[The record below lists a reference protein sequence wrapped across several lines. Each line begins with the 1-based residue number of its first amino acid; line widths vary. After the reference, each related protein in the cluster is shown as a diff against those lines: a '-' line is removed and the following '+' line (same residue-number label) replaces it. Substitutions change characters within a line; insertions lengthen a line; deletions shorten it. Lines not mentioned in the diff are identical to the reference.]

1 MSAGPGRARK
11 DKGPEARRKRACDFA
26 DVHSPTPS
34 QDRADAS
41 SLKLLQVP
49 ELLAWV
55 GDKKLTIPK
64 WKHKDGKFI
73 YFHPRH
79 ANCRTDLIAIILSTT
94 EFKQVSKSDI
104 KEIVEKVFQSLSS
117 ANLSLTYFQRK
128 LNKSGPPKQLAQA
141 A

>member
-1 MSAGPGRARK
+1 MLAEEVRQYSV
-11 DKGPEARRKRACDFA
+11 DTYTL
-26 DVHSPTPS
+26 HSPTPS

-41 SLKLLQVP
+41 SLKLL
-49 ELLAWV
+49 AWV

-64 WKHKDGKFI
+64 WKRKDGKFI